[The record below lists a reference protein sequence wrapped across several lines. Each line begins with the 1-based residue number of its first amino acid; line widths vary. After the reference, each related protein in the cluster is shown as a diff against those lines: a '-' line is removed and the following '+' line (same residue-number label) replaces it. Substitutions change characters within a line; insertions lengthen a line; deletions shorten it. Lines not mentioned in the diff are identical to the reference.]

1 MKRRKFLAAA
11 SRLAAIFA
19 LALCPGT
26 LLAIDESHVVR
37 GRVLGDG
44 QPLAEVLVSDGCQ
57 IVRTDGRGEYVLPI
71 GPSSGPFVFVTTPRG
86 YWSDEFYVP
95 ADAAVKTGRA
105 DFRLRQ
111 VSQPDRFDFVF
122 MADMHLERGG
132 VGIAKLKSSI
142 AEINRLEPA
151 PAFLL
156 AQGDICLQSGVGNDY
171 QECLAGAKMPVR
183 NGPGNHEMMLSHE
196 NPRDD
201 FQRLFGPTYYSF
213 DWGPVHVVVLD
224 GNKPIPKETGWKAV
238 HGAVE
243 GSELLWLRADLAA
256 QPKGKPIV
264 VGVHIPVVSSY
275 PERREQSPK
284 DAPYWEMTNRE
295 LLTELLAR
303 HNVRLV
309 LQGHM
314 HENERTTVAG
324 VEYVAS
330 ISISG
335 AWWKNGTGFERGVDN
350 SPRGYRVVSVDGREI
365 SHRYQSSCES
375 RVDRHGEFYGLEKP
389 VKAGEQSTFLFNC
402 YDAPN
407 GATAQARID
416 GGPWLPMP
424 AFPAPSPA
432 TAGLT
437 MPHHFRL
444 VTDTTGLPPGAH
456 TVEARVTR
464 PDKTVV
470 AEEAEFLLAE

>member
-1 MKRRKFLAAA
+1 MKRREFLATV
-11 SRLAAIFA
+11 SRLGAVAA
-19 LALCPGT
+19 LVLCPAT
-26 LLAIDESHVVR
+26 LLALDELHVVR

-44 QPLAEVLVSDGCQ
+44 QPLADVLVSDGCHV
-57 IVRTDGRGEYVLPI
+57 VRTDARGEYALPT
-71 GPSSGPFVFVTTPRG
+71 GPSSGRFVFVTTPRG
-86 YWSDEFYVP
+86 YWSDEFYVLTG
-95 ADAAVKTGRA
+95 DALKTGRA
-105 DFRLRQ
+105 DFGLRRVPQ
-111 VSQPDRFDFVF
+111 SDRFDFVF

-132 VGIAKLKSSI
+132 VGIAKLKASI

-156 AQGDICLQSGVGNDY
+156 AQGDICLQSGVGKDY
-171 QECLAGAKMPVR
+171 EECLRGAKMPVR
-183 NGPGNHEMMLSHE
+183 NGPGNHEMMLRHE

-224 GNKPIPKETGWKAV
+224 GNKPIPEETGWKAV

-243 GSELLWLRADLAA
+243 GSELLWLKADLAA
-256 QPKGKPIV
+256 QPDGKPIV

-275 PERREQSPK
+275 PKRRKQSPK
-284 DAPYWEMTNRE
+284 DAPYWEMANRE
-295 LLTELLAR
+295 LLTELFAR

-314 HENERTTVAG
+314 HENERTTIAG

-330 ISISG
+330 ISICGS
-335 AWWKNGTGFERGVDN
+335 WWKNGAGFERGVDN
-350 SPRGYRVVSVDGREI
+350 SPRGYRIVSVDGRKI

-375 RVDRHGEFYGLEKP
+375 RVDHRGEFYGLGDP
-389 VKAGEQSTFLFNC
+389 VKADKQSAFIFNC
-402 YDAPN
+402 YDAPH
-407 GATAQARID
+407 GATAQARLD
-416 GGPWLPMP
+416 GGAWLPMP
-424 AFPAPSPA
+424 AFAAPSPA
-432 TAGLT
+432 TSGLT

-444 VTDTTGLPPGAH
+444 VTDTTDLPPGAH
-456 TVEARVTR
+456 RIEARVTW

-470 AEEAEFLLAE
+470 VEEAELELAD